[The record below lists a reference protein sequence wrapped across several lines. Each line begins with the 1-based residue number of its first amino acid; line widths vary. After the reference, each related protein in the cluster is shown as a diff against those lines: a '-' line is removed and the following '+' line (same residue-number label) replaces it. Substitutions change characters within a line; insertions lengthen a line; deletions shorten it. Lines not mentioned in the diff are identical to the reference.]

1 MTEQQFIRKSH
12 EEKFWKDM
20 SVLIVDEAHERN
32 LNTDIV
38 LGLAK
43 QKLCKEGSALHVV
56 VASATIQ
63 PEQFIKHFELKS
75 DQQVMKLEGRTFP
88 VNLINEP
95 PDP

>member
-12 EEKFWKDM
+12 EEKFWKDL

-43 QKLCKEGSALHVV
+43 
-56 VASATIQ
+56 
-63 PEQFIKHFELKS
+63 
-75 DQQVMKLEGRTFP
+75 
-88 VNLINEP
+88 
-95 PDP
+95 